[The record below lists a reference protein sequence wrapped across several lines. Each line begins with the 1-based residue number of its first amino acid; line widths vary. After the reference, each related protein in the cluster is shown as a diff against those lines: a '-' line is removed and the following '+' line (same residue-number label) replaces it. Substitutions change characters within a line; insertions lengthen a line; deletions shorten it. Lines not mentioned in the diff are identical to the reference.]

1 MNPTASRVPTAA
13 NRFKISS
20 CHDYSKYSAHN
31 CQKIWRSP
39 FTLNFLGLPSPRLT
53 VTMAVL
59 MHLHIVIFLVL
70 AFSLFTAT
78 GSDPASSEEESL
90 PKFAFG
96 WLDDK
101 DTFRAGDI
109 ANIKI
114 KVLEHADRLD
124 RNAFKPI
131 LTVNGKMGNS
141 SYVSG
146 VLYDFAGDPS
156 DWRISFTVITVG
168 LFNVFIEEHNFQ
180 VFDSSM
186 HFQVEPG
193 QMYPSACVASW
204 MNLMNEFEAGM
215 RATILI
221 ILKDAFGNNI
231 SSTGEDPSLYKFT
244 VSSLYVN
251 GSVASVPNIS
261 FMGSNELGYI
271 IIEFIVVQAG
281 DLSLRVEGDNET
293 LRGSPLPFKVNP
305 GPVEV
310 SNCMATW
317 NFEPNGWQLFSK
329 MEIFICQKDQYGN
342 LVPGLY
348 EFDAE
353 VVEKETNLSIPVA
366 DLHFEEVMAGIQLFS
381 FSNLEPG
388 NFLLTIYDIKHN
400 KSISNMPYAYTVF
413 VGYCD
418 GLKSVVN
425 GSGLNN
431 SIAGEV
437 AEFTVYLK
445 DLYQYPSAVEVER
458 LQVQIVR
465 ESDSY
470 YVSPTISPL
479 HVINGSEPTRRLRY
493 GATSPIEI
501 APSPSFELS
510 NSSVGSTKV
519 QASSFNVVY
528 SPDKSGIYEIH
539 VFCGNVLLNGGHS
552 FTKEVIAG
560 EVNTSLSGVLR
571 FSPKVPRLIKNE
583 IIVQLLDSFQNPVFS
598 QQSRLK
604 LEIVSHNNSEF
615 SSWMFVDNND
625 GSYTVHYLSKDV
637 GTYEMCASFNG
648 ISFSPCP
655 FGVNVYSSE
664 YFPCAYSDTISVWED
679 ESIAFDA
686 LANDYFAG
694 DNASIAEYTKPDH
707 GSLLQY
713 GRHLRYTPYKDY
725 YGNDSFSYTM
735 SDING
740 NLASASVNIS
750 VLSIPPQFVSSPSL
764 VQVTED
770 VLSPRFGGFFGF
782 EIRYSDQ
789 MENISIILTAQAGT
803 VFLSPMLMQFWE
815 PMWSGLSVNRG
826 GEEAKDLILE
836 GRVEVINFALQS
848 IQYLGNQ
855 NFSGN
860 DTIRI
865 STRNKNGKNDL
876 DVPIIVEPINDP
888 PFIHAPEFI
897 ILKGNE
903 DESLIF
909 DRERDK
915 FEFCIGDPDL
925 PTFPGGDINFL
936 VIFSVEVNDGFLVA
950 NLPADLI
957 DTTELKLKHS
967 YMWQPLQTYVAISK
981 HFAVK
986 ASGIRFRSSVNDCN
1000 SIMQQLFYHVRGG
1013 EHGAVLTIT
1022 LNDMGNHGC
1031 YPDSDCAER
1040 VSLPLYTKAAV
1051 NLIRKRPMSS
1061 FVAHALGSAIVIE
1074 FLVVFSFG
1082 VLLLF
1087 FICKC
1092 AILLVNE
1099 RRNRHMKTSE
1109 PCIVQSSYDRT
1120 PSTNLSQDATHFTGC
1135 FSSSFLPGSQLSNF
1149 RKRSHRLSGKG
1160 ESSRQAFRSCDQS
1173 QRTSLPSF
1181 C

>member
-1 MNPTASRVPTAA
+1 
-13 NRFKISS
+13 
-20 CHDYSKYSAHN
+20 
-31 CQKIWRSP
+31 
-39 FTLNFLGLPSPRLT
+39 
-53 VTMAVL
+53 MAVL

-90 PKFAFG
+90 PKFAFS

-146 VLYDFAGDPS
+146 VLFDFEGDPS

-168 LFNVFIEEHNFQ
+168 LFNVFIEEHNFH

-193 QMYPSACVASW
+193 QLYPSACVASW
-204 MNLMNEFEAGM
+204 MNLMNEFEAGT
-215 RATILI
+215 RAIILI
-221 ILKDAFGNNI
+221 LLKDAFGNNI
-231 SSTGEDPSLYKFT
+231 SSTGEDPSLYNFT

-281 DLSLRVEGDNET
+281 DLLLRVEGDNET

-305 GPVEV
+305 GPLEV

-329 MEIFICQKDQYGN
+329 MEIFIYQKDQYGN

-400 KSISNMPYAYTVF
+400 KCISNMPYAYTVF
-413 VGYCD
+413 VG
-418 GLKSVVN
+418 
-425 GSGLNN
+425 
-431 SIAGEV
+431 
-437 AEFTVYLK
+437 
-445 DLYQYPSAVEVER
+445 
-458 LQVQIVR
+458 
-465 ESDSY
+465 
-470 YVSPTISPL
+470 
-479 HVINGSEPTRRLRY
+479 SEPTRRLRY
-493 GATSPIEI
+493 VATSQIEM

-510 NSSVGSTKV
+510 NSSTGSTKV

-528 SPDKSGIYEIH
+528 SPDKSGIYEIY

-604 LEIVSHNNSEF
+604 LEIVSRNNSEF

-625 GSYTVHYLSKDV
+625 GSYTVHYMAKDV

-664 YFPCAYSDTISVWED
+664 YFPSAYSDTISVWED

-686 LANDYFAG
+686 LANGYFAG

-707 GSLLQY
+707 GSLVQY

-764 VQVTED
+764 LQVTED

-865 STRNKNGKNDL
+865 STRNKNGKIDL
-876 DVPIIVEPINDP
+876 DVPVIVEPINDP

-909 DRERDK
+909 DRERDE

-936 VIFSVEVNDGFLVA
+936 VTFSVEVNDGFLVA
-950 NLPADLI
+950 SLPADLI

-986 ASGIRFRSSVNDCN
+986 ASGIRFRGSVNDCN
-1000 SIMQQLFYHVRGG
+1000 SIMQRLFYHGG

-1031 YPDSDCAER
+1031 YPDCAER
-1040 VSLPLYTKAAV
+1040 VSLPLYTTATV

-1061 FVAHALGSAIVIE
+1061 FVAHALGSAIIIE

-1099 RRNRHMKTSE
+1099 RRNRHAKTSE
-1109 PCIVQSSYDRT
+1109 PSILQSSYDRT
-1120 PSTNLSQDATHFTGC
+1120 DATHFTGC
-1135 FSSSFLPGSQLSNF
+1135 FSSSFLPGSQLPNF
-1149 RKRSHRLSGKG
+1149 RKRSSRLSGKG
-1160 ESSRQAFRSCDQS
+1160 ESSRQAFGSFDQS

-1181 C
+1181 KSLAVEKEQSETA

>member
-1 MNPTASRVPTAA
+1 
-13 NRFKISS
+13 
-20 CHDYSKYSAHN
+20 
-31 CQKIWRSP
+31 
-39 FTLNFLGLPSPRLT
+39 
-53 VTMAVL
+53 MAVL

-90 PKFAFG
+90 PKFAFS

-146 VLYDFAGDPS
+146 VLFDFEGDPS

-168 LFNVFIEEHNFQ
+168 LFNVFIEEHNFH

-193 QMYPSACVASW
+193 QLYPSACVASW
-204 MNLMNEFEAGM
+204 MNLMNEFEAGT
-215 RATILI
+215 RAIILI
-221 ILKDAFGNNI
+221 LLKDAFGNNI
-231 SSTGEDPSLYKFT
+231 SSTGEDPSLYNFT

-281 DLSLRVEGDNET
+281 DLLLRVEGDNET

-305 GPVEV
+305 GPLEV

-329 MEIFICQKDQYGN
+329 MEIFIYQKDQYGN

-400 KSISNMPYAYTVF
+400 KCISNMPYAYTVF

-493 GATSPIEI
+493 VATSQIEM

-510 NSSVGSTKV
+510 NSSTGSTKV

-528 SPDKSGIYEIH
+528 SPDKSGIYEIY

-604 LEIVSHNNSEF
+604 LEIVSRNNSEF

-625 GSYTVHYLSKDV
+625 GSYTVHYMAKDV

-664 YFPCAYSDTISVWED
+664 YFPSAYSDTISVWED

-686 LANDYFAG
+686 LANGYFAG

-707 GSLLQY
+707 GSLVQY

-764 VQVTED
+764 LQVTED

-848 IQYLGNQ
+848 IQYLG
-855 NFSGN
+855 
-860 DTIRI
+860 
-865 STRNKNGKNDL
+865 
-876 DVPIIVEPINDP
+876 
-888 PFIHAPEFI
+888 
-897 ILKGNE
+897 
-903 DESLIF
+903 
-909 DRERDK
+909 ERDE

-936 VIFSVEVNDGFLVA
+936 VTFSVEVNDGFLVA
-950 NLPADLI
+950 SLPADLI

-986 ASGIRFRSSVNDCN
+986 ASGIRFRGSVNDCN
-1000 SIMQQLFYHVRGG
+1000 SIMQRLFYHGG

-1031 YPDSDCAER
+1031 YPDCAER
-1040 VSLPLYTKAAV
+1040 VSLPLYTTATV

-1061 FVAHALGSAIVIE
+1061 FVAHALGSAIIIE

-1099 RRNRHMKTSE
+1099 RRNRHAKTSE
-1109 PCIVQSSYDRT
+1109 PSILQSSYDRT
-1120 PSTNLSQDATHFTGC
+1120 DATHFTGC
-1135 FSSSFLPGSQLSNF
+1135 FSSSFLPGSQLPNF
-1149 RKRSHRLSGKG
+1149 RKRSSRLSGKG
-1160 ESSRQAFRSCDQS
+1160 ESSRQAFGSFDQS

-1181 C
+1181 KSLAVEKEQSETA

>member
-1 MNPTASRVPTAA
+1 
-13 NRFKISS
+13 
-20 CHDYSKYSAHN
+20 
-31 CQKIWRSP
+31 
-39 FTLNFLGLPSPRLT
+39 
-53 VTMAVL
+53 MAVL
-59 MHLHIVIFLVL
+59 MHLHVVIFLAL
-70 AFSLFTAT
+70 AFSSFTAT

-90 PKFAFG
+90 PKFAFS

-146 VLYDFAGDPS
+146 VLLDFAGNPS

-168 LFNVFIEEHNFQ
+168 LFNVFIEENNFH

-215 RATILI
+215 KATILI
-221 ILKDAFGNNI
+221 LLKDAFGNNI
-231 SSTGEDPSLYKFT
+231 SSTGEDPSLYNFT

-261 FMGSNELGYI
+261 FMGSNELGYV

-281 DLSLRVEGDNET
+281 DLLLRVEGDNET

-305 GPVEV
+305 GPLEV

-329 MEIFICQKDQYGN
+329 MEIFIYQKDQYGN

-388 NFLLTIYDIKHN
+388 NFLLTIYDIMHN
-400 KSISNMPYAYTVF
+400 KCISNMPYAYTVF

-479 HVINGSEPTRRLRY
+479 RVINGSEPTRRLRY
-493 GATSPIEI
+493 GATSQIEI

-510 NSSVGSTKV
+510 NSSAGSTKV

-604 LEIVSHNNSEF
+604 LEIVSRNNSEF

-625 GSYTVHYLSKDV
+625 GSYTVHYMAKDV

-664 YFPCAYSDTISVWED
+664 YFPSAYSDTISIWED

-707 GSLLQY
+707 GSLVQY

-764 VQVTED
+764 LQVTED
-770 VLSPRFGGFFGF
+770 VLSPRFGNFLSLCRGFFGF

-848 IQYLGNQ
+848 IQYLG
-855 NFSGN
+855 
-860 DTIRI
+860 
-865 STRNKNGKNDL
+865 
-876 DVPIIVEPINDP
+876 
-888 PFIHAPEFI
+888 
-897 ILKGNE
+897 
-903 DESLIF
+903 
-909 DRERDK
+909 ERDE

-936 VIFSVEVNDGFLVA
+936 VTFSVEVNDGFLVA
-950 NLPADLI
+950 SLPADLI
-957 DTTELKLKHS
+957 DTTELKLKHN

-986 ASGIRFRSSVNDCN
+986 ASGIRFRGSVNNCN
-1000 SIMQQLFYHVRGG
+1000 SIMQHLFYHGG

-1031 YPDSDCAER
+1031 YPDCAER
-1040 VSLPLYTKAAV
+1040 VSLPLYTTAAV

-1092 AILLVNE
+1092 AILLANE
-1099 RRNRHMKTSE
+1099 RRKRHAKTSE
-1109 PCIVQSSYDRT
+1109 PSIVQSSYDRT
-1120 PSTNLSQDATHFTGC
+1120 PSRNLSQDATHFTGC

-1149 RKRSHRLSGKG
+1149 RKRSRRRLSGKG

-1181 C
+1181 KPLAVEKKHGETA